1 MNIENISVVIL
12 TDEEYLKLLDRAF
25 SKAPELS
32 AEKSDFVIPAV
43 ESMIQG
49 NRTIIRNIMQI
60 SDKARREPDTIAK
73 YLSKELSVPVNYEE
87 QRLILNGRFS
97 NEDLNRIIHRYF
109 EVYVICR
116 ECHKPD
122 THLESGS
129 NRGMLTL
136 VCEACGAHYG
146 VKSY

>member
-32 AEKSDFVIPAV
+32 AEKSDFVIPPV

-49 NRTIIRNIMQI
+49 NRTTIRNIMQI
-60 SDKARREPDTIAK
+60 SDKARREPNTIAK

-97 NEDLNRIIHRYF
+97 NEDLNRIIRRYF

-129 NRGMLTL
+129 NRGMFTL